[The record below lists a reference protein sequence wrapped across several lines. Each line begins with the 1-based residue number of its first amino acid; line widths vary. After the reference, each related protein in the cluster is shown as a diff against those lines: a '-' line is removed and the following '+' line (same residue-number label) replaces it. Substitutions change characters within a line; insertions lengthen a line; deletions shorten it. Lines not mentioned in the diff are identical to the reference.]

1 MDLALKII
9 VSLIAGL
16 FLFMGA
22 TLMFV
27 PVSGV
32 EGFSVTPLGADGLNT
47 VRGDLGGMFLASALL
62 LLLGLL
68 QRRAAWLLAVALLMA
83 LIAAGRIVG
92 FLLDGSP
99 GSQPVQAFVAELII
113 AGVLVLTARRFAA
126 RSP

>member
-68 QRRAAWLLAVALLMA
+68 QRRPAWLLAVALLMA

-126 RSP
+126 SSP